1 MYRAYLIGPV
11 GLAGIPWLRL
21 ELLRTGTRLAILR
34 GEWQA
39 GSPGDADRRN
49 VEITPKQRAHL
60 KSLAHHLKPVLF
72 VGKEGITDQTVR
84 SLEEAFN
91 TRELLK
97 VKILEAAPMG
107 TREGAE
113 ALAARIEGAVAVQSI
128 GRVGVLYR
136 PHPEKPEI
144 ELPS

>member
-1 MYRAYLIGPV
+1 
-11 GLAGIPWLRL
+11 
-21 ELLRTGTRLAILR
+21 
-34 GEWQA
+34 
-39 GSPGDADRRN
+39 

-113 ALAARIEGAVAVQSI
+113 ALAARIDGAVAVQSI
-128 GRVGVLYR
+128 GRVGVLHR

-144 ELPS
+144 ELPD

>member
-1 MYRAYLIGPV
+1 M
-11 GLAGIPWLRL
+11 
-21 ELLRTGTRLAILR
+21 
-34 GEWQA
+34 
-39 GSPGDADRRN
+39 
-49 VEITPKQRAHL
+49 EITPKQRAHL
-60 KSLAHHLKPVLF
+60 KSLAHHLKPVVF

-97 VKILEAAPMG
+97 VRILEAAPMS

-113 ALAARIEGAVAVQSI
+113 ALAARIEGAVVVQSI
-128 GRVGVLYR
+128 GRVGVIYR

-144 ELPS
+144 ELPD

>member
-1 MYRAYLIGPV
+1 M
-11 GLAGIPWLRL
+11 
-21 ELLRTGTRLAILR
+21 
-34 GEWQA
+34 
-39 GSPGDADRRN
+39 
-49 VEITPKQRAHL
+49 EITPKQRAHL
-60 KSLAHHLKPVLF
+60 KSLAHHLNPVVF

-97 VKILEAAPMG
+97 VKILEAAPM
-107 TREGAE
+107 TAREGTQMLAE
-113 ALAARIEGAVAVQSI
+113 RIEDAVAVQSI

-144 ELPS
+144 KLPR

>member
-1 MYRAYLIGPV
+1 MDL
-11 GLAGIPWLRL
+11 
-21 ELLRTGTRLAILR
+21 
-34 GEWQA
+34 
-39 GSPGDADRRN
+39 
-49 VEITPKQRAHL
+49 TPRQRAHL

-97 VKILEAAPMG
+97 VRILEAAPVSA
-107 TREGAE
+107 REGAE
-113 ALAARIEGAVAVQSI
+113 QLAQRIDGAVAVQAI

-144 ELPS
+144 ELPR